1 MDCMHVLISHYKG
14 CRQACM
20 HVLSSIA
27 MVACMSSYKK
37 VLYAYKYRGI
47 ICNLLL
53 MHYGGWK
60 KRMNRY
66 LTLTIQPAVKLEELW
81 SDD

>member
-1 MDCMHVLISHYKG
+1 
-14 CRQACM
+14 M
-20 HVLSSIA
+20 HVLSSHNNVSMHEQLQESI
-27 MVACMSSYKK
+27 VCI
-37 VLYAYKYRGI
+37 YRGI

-53 MHYGGWK
+53 MHYRGWK

-66 LTLTIQPAVKLEELW
+66 LTLTIQPAVKLEDLW